1 MGNQRTFASLAWH
14 GKGKVTRRERF
25 LAEMDAV
32 IPWPRLVRLIEPHYP
47 KAGQGRQPLGLEKML
62 RIYFLQQ
69 WFNLSDPQAE
79 DAIYDS
85 ESMRR
90 FARVELGEEVVPDET
105 TILRFRHLLEKH
117 GLTQAIFNS
126 ITGLLEERRLLL
138 RSGTIVDA
146 TIIAAP
152 SSTKN
157 ASASRDP
164 EMKQTRKGRNWH
176 FGMKLHIG
184 ADPRGI
190 VHTVRATNAGVADIT
205 QLPDL
210 LHWQER
216 ELFGDQA
223 YWKEDDREFL
233 EAWGMRYRI
242 NRRPTSQRPLS
253 ERWRLINRA
262 RSRTRARGEHAF
274 RIVKQLWGFAKVRY
288 RGLAKNLARAQT
300 MFARRQ
306 SLPGPPTTAPAR
318 GQVCAVRKL
327 RAASS
332 LGDAIATPTMTRPSL
347 QEPDGYDR
355 SSQSLRNTDLCRPS
369 LKGHELMRGG

>member
-1 MGNQRTFASLAWH
+1 MGNQRTFASMAWNE
-14 GKGKVTRRERF
+14 KGKVTRRERF
-25 LAEMDAV
+25 LGEMDAV

-47 KAGQGRQPLGLEKML
+47 KAGHGRQPLGLEKML

-85 ESMRR
+85 EAMRR
-90 FARVELGEEVVPDET
+90 FVGVELGDEVVPDET
-105 TILRFRHLLEKH
+105 TILRFRHLLEQH

-157 ASASRDP
+157 ASAARDP

-184 ADPRGI
+184 TDQRGI
-190 VHTVRATNAGVADIT
+190 VHTVKATAASVADIT

-210 LHWQER
+210 LHGQER
-216 ELFGDQA
+216 EVFGDQA
-223 YWKEDDREFL
+223 NWKEDDQSFRGL
-233 EAWGMRYRI
+233 GNALSDH
-242 NRRPTSQRPLS
+242 RRPTSQRPLS
-253 ERWRLINRA
+253 ERWRMINRA

-274 RIVKQLWGFAKVRY
+274 RVVKQLWGFAKVRY

-300 MFARRQ
+300 MFALANLYQVRRQ
-306 SLPGPPTTAPAR
+306 LLPTGAR
-318 GQVCAVRKL
+318 CAL
-327 RAASS
+327 
-332 LGDAIATPTMTRPSL
+332 
-347 QEPDGYDR
+347 
-355 SSQSLRNTDLCRPS
+355 
-369 LKGHELMRGG
+369 